1 MIIISS
7 QGNLTMRRIITIAI
21 FITVFAIGAAFSA
34 INTNPIIVNYYL
46 GSITAPL
53 SVIIVLSIVAG
64 IILGAAIIYTSTLRL
79 RYENRRLHKKLD
91 VSVQEIDSLR
101 ILPIKD
107 VH

>member
-1 MIIISS
+1 
-7 QGNLTMRRIITIAI
+7 MRRIITIAI

-34 INTNPIIVNYYL
+34 INTNPIAVNYYL

-64 IILGAAIIYTSTLRL
+64 IILGAAIIFTSTLRL
-79 RYENRRLHKKLD
+79 RYENRRLHKKLN
-91 VSVQEIDSLR
+91 VSEQEIDSLR

-107 VH
+107 EH